1 MPGGKRALDDV
12 SFDVPRGQIFG
23 LLGPNGAG
31 KSTLINIL
39 AGLVVKTGGKVNIW
53 GFDIDQHPRNAKRSI
68 GVVPQEIIFDPFFT
82 PRETLEIQ
90 AGLYGIPPAE
100 RQSDELLAAM
110 HLTDKANAYSR
121 TLSGGMKRR
130 LLVAKAMVHS
140 PPILVLDE
148 PTAGVDVEL
157 RRQLW
162 DYVRQLHAQGVTI
175 VLTTHYLEEAE
186 ELCDR
191 IAIIHHG
198 QVIANE
204 PTREL
209 VSKAQEKAVVVTFDR
224 DIAQVPTNA
233 CFENIA
239 LIDERT
245 LEITY
250 RKDKVNAGA
259 GARARSTAEG
269 LSIVDV
275 STRDPDLEDVFLS
288 LASADAGGGV
298 SNDCRRPHRRLR
310 RGRAD
315 GRAQPRRDA
324 QGRGDRQG
332 RAGEGATRL
341 GAGRDRRGAR
351 GRRQLRSACQRH
363 DDRRRRASTI
373 ARSSSMS
380 SSLRPRA
387 IARLIELGVPFAQ
400 RGRCAPPDP
409 RGRTQPSAHRP
420 CRRRDRLRGPAGAR
434 NARRRSTPN
443 ITLVP
448 GHGRDRPRHRP
459 PRDALLDQRRG
470 ARALRLQPQEEAGR
484 NADCAARPSS
494 RPAAP
499 AAPISIRPRRAERP
513 ATGSRWR
520 GARAAGSPTWSSCS
534 STRPASTI
542 SRSRTS

>member
-1 MPGGKRALDDV
+1 MDEAAIRIQSLSKTYAAGKGAEPKRALNDV

-39 AGLVVKTGGKVNIW
+39 AGLVVKTSGDVSIW
-53 GFDIDQHPRNAKRSI
+53 GFDIDEHPRNAKRSI

-90 AGLYGIPPAE
+90 AGLYGIPP
-100 RQSDELLAAM
+100 RDRRSDILLAAM

-130 LLVAKAMVHS
+130 LLVAKAMTHS

-162 DYVRQLHAQGVTI
+162 DYVRQLNAQGVTI

-191 IAIIHHG
+191 IAIINHG
-198 QVIANE
+198 RVIANE

-233 CFENIA
+233 AFQNIS
-239 LIDERT
+239 LVDERT

-250 RKDKVNAGA
+250 RKDHTNAGQVLA
-259 GARARSTAEG
+259 ALTAAG

-288 LASADAGGGV
+288 LTAAT
-298 SNDCRRPHRRLR
+298 
-310 RGRAD
+310 
-315 GRAQPRRDA
+315 RDA
-324 QGRGDRQG
+324 
-332 RAGEGATRL
+332 A
-341 GAGRDRRGAR
+341 
-351 GRRQLRSACQRH
+351 
-363 DDRRRRASTI
+363 
-373 ARSSSMS
+373 
-380 SSLRPRA
+380 
-387 IARLIELGVPFAQ
+387 
-400 RGRCAPPDP
+400 
-409 RGRTQPSAHRP
+409 
-420 CRRRDRLRGPAGAR
+420 
-434 NARRRSTPN
+434 
-443 ITLVP
+443 
-448 GHGRDRPRHRP
+448 
-459 PRDALLDQRRG
+459 
-470 ARALRLQPQEEAGR
+470 
-484 NADCAARPSS
+484 
-494 RPAAP
+494 
-499 AAPISIRPRRAERP
+499 
-513 ATGSRWR
+513 
-520 GARAAGSPTWSSCS
+520 
-534 STRPASTI
+534 
-542 SRSRTS
+542 

>member
-1 MPGGKRALDDV
+1 LSPATADLMPRFVMVEPAISIESLSKIYEGGKRALDEV

-39 AGLVVKTGGKVNIW
+39 AGLVTKTSGKVTIW

-90 AGLYGIPPAE
+90 AGLYGIA
-100 RQSDELLAAM
+100 RSARKSNELLAAM
-110 HLTDKANAYSR
+110 HLTDKADAYSR

-162 DYVRQLHAQGVTI
+162 DYVRKLHTRGVTI

-198 QVIANE
+198 RVIANE

-224 DIAQVPTNA
+224 DIASVPA
-233 CFENIA
+233 SSCFENIS

-245 LEITY
+245 LEIIY
-250 RKDKVNAGA
+250 RKDRVNAGEVLSA
-259 GARARSTAEG
+259 LSENG

-275 STRDPDLEDVFLS
+275 RTREPDLEDVFLS
-288 LASADAGGGV
+288 L
-298 SNDCRRPHRRLR
+298 
-310 RGRAD
+310 
-315 GRAQPRRDA
+315 
-324 QGRGDRQG
+324 
-332 RAGEGATRL
+332 T
-341 GAGRDRRGAR
+341 
-351 GRRQLRSACQRH
+351 
-363 DDRRRRASTI
+363 ST
-373 ARSSSMS
+373 
-380 SSLRPRA
+380 
-387 IARLIELGVPFAQ
+387 G
-400 RGRCAPPDP
+400 
-409 RGRTQPSAHRP
+409 
-420 CRRRDRLRGPAGAR
+420 
-434 NARRRSTPN
+434 
-443 ITLVP
+443 
-448 GHGRDRPRHRP
+448 
-459 PRDALLDQRRG
+459 
-470 ARALRLQPQEEAGR
+470 QE
-484 NADCAARPSS
+484 AA
-494 RPAAP
+494 
-499 AAPISIRPRRAERP
+499 
-513 ATGSRWR
+513 
-520 GARAAGSPTWSSCS
+520 
-534 STRPASTI
+534 
-542 SRSRTS
+542 